1 MAKNE
6 NAANTPDKK
15 APKKNVFKAVIEWF
29 KNIGLRIYR
38 AFKNML
44 AELKKVTWPT
54 RKELINVSLL
64 VLAFMAIMGVVIG
77 VLDAGAG
84 ALMKLIVG

>member
-6 NAANTPDKK
+6 NAANTPEKK
-15 APKKNVFKAVIEWF
+15 AKKINVIEWF
-29 KNIGLRIYR
+29 KNLGLRIFR

>member
-1 MAKNE
+1 MAKKE
-6 NAANTPDKK
+6 KAVNTPEKK
-15 APKKNVFKAVIEWF
+15 ANVFKRIGLWF
-29 KNIGLRIYR
+29 KNLGLRIYR
-38 AFKNML
+38 AFKNMI

-84 ALMKLIVG
+84 VLMRLIVS

>member
-6 NAANTPDKK
+6 NAAKTPEKK
-15 APKKNVFKAVIEWF
+15 AMKINPIEWC
-29 KNIGLRIYR
+29 KNLGLRIFR

-64 VLAFMAIMGVVIG
+64 VLAFMAIMGVIIG

>member
-1 MAKNE
+1 MEKNKTAE
-6 NAANTPDKK
+6 TNG
-15 APKKNVFKAVIEWF
+15 KKNSIFKRVGAWF
-29 KNIGLRIYR
+29 KGIGLRIYR

-77 VLDAGAG
+77 LLDAGAG
-84 ALMKLIVG
+84 VLMKLIVG

>member
-1 MAKNE
+1 MANKE
-6 NAANTPDKK
+6 NAANTPEKK
-15 APKKNVFKAVIEWF
+15 APKKNVFKAVVEWF

-64 VLAFMAIMGVVIG
+64 VLAFMAIMGVIIG

>member
-1 MAKNE
+1 MAKNDK
-6 NAANTPDKK
+6 AVNTPDKK
-15 APKKNVFKAVIEWF
+15 APKKNIFRKVADFF
-29 KNIGLRIYR
+29 KNLGLRISR
-38 AFKNML
+38 AFKNMV

-64 VLAFMAIMGVVIG
+64 VLAFMGIMGVIIG

-84 ALMKLIVG
+84 ALMRLIVG

>member
-1 MAKNE
+1 MAKKE
-6 NAANTPDKK
+6 KAANTPDNK
-15 APKKNVFKAVIEWF
+15 APKKNFFQSAVDFF
-29 KNIGLRIYR
+29 KNLGLRIYR
-38 AFKNML
+38 AFKNMV

>member
-1 MAKNE
+1 MAKNQ
-6 NAANTPDKK
+6 NAATSPEKK
-15 APKKNVFKAVIEWF
+15 AKKVNPIEWC
-29 KNIGLRIYR
+29 KNLGLRIFR

-77 VLDAGAG
+77 VIDAGAG
-84 ALMKLIVG
+84 VLMKLIVG